1 MLPRRHF
8 GVCAICSAIGLVAS
22 KVEAQLHP
30 GGQIPSQN
38 PRAKVT
44 ILRRTDL
51 PGSTYEVV
59 QIFVEIQPNTTIARH
74 THPGVE
80 SAVLLE
86 GSGEAL
92 RDDQPPVQLSPGSSW
107 QVSAGVP
114 HGGRYGPQG
123 AKLIVTLSVEKGKPM
138 TSPA

>member
-1 MLPRRHF
+1 MLSRRTF
-8 GVCAICSAIGLVAS
+8 GACAICSAIGLVAS
-22 KVEAQLHP
+22 KVEAQPSP

-38 PRAKVT
+38 PNAKVT
-44 ILRRTDL
+44 TLRRADL
-51 PGSTYEVV
+51 PGGTHEVV
-59 QIFVEIQPNTTIARH
+59 QLLVEIQPNTTIGRH

-86 GSGEAL
+86 GSGESMV
-92 RDDQPPVQLSPGSSW
+92 DGEPPVQLSPGATW
-107 QVSAGVP
+107 QHPAGVP

-123 AKLIVTLSVEKGKPM
+123 AKLLVTLSVEKGKPM